1 MWNFSVVLFLHRYL
15 LNRFSNKVAN
25 LFIRHLQNDF
35 TQMKVIFLKCTFK
48 FLALLQIVK
57 EIVTVMYVQDNCVF
71 AAFSVQNI
79 KTVQKS

>member
-1 MWNFSVVLFLHRYL
+1 
-15 LNRFSNKVAN
+15 
-25 LFIRHLQNDF
+25 
-35 TQMKVIFLKCTFK
+35 MKVIFLKYTFK